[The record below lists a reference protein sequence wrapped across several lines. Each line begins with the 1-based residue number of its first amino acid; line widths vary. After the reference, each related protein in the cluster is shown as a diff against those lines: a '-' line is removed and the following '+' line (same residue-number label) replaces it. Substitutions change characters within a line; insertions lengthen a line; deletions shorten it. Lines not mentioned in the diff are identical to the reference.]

1 MSQIRYESRTV
12 TDEILKSHQA
22 TYEKARGAQRYPRW
36 QAFNHY
42 RRLQGRQE
50 ERFHLGYL
58 TSGNEDSG
66 EIHCTCGLSVQ
77 NSLLKTIEVQQGLEP
92 IQLISGHVRMPEGD
106 GFTAAFI
113 AGFTWH
119 KAQRIRTWQVFCQRC
134 RLYLEELT
142 FDDATEWVLEHE
154 GHLS

>member
-1 MSQIRYESRTV
+1 MSQIRYESRIV

-22 TYEKARGAQRYPRW
+22 TYEEARGAQRYPRW

-42 RRLQGRQE
+42 RRLQRHQD
-50 ERFHLGYL
+50 ERYHYRYM
-58 TSGNEDSG
+58 TSGNE
-66 EIHCTCGLSVQ
+66 ETHCTCGLSVQ

-92 IQLISGHVRMPEGD
+92 IQLISGHVRMPEDD

-113 AGFTWH
+113 TGFTWH
-119 KAQRIRTWQVFCQRC
+119 EAERIRTWQVFCQRC

-142 FDDATEWVLEHE
+142 FNDATEWVLEHE